1 MKRYLKLI
9 FLGLDGQ
16 GVERLTGISGQT
28 SERETGEC
36 FSSDKARLVLRIDLS
51 SEQIGRVSAYY
62 SKIGVAAI
70 ELTATLSIGESIR
83 VKGATTD
90 FITEITSMQIDRV
103 AIESADAGVDV
114 GVQVPSKVRKNDA
127 VFRA

>member
-1 MKRYLKLI
+1 MVHRA
-9 FLGLDGQ
+9 GL
-16 GVERLTGISGQT
+16 LLHHSIHH
-28 SERETGEC
+28 
-36 FSSDKARLVLRIDLS
+36 
-51 SEQIGRVSAYY
+51 

-103 AIESADAGVDV
+103 AIESADAGADV

>member
-1 MKRYLKLI
+1 MLKSR
-9 FLGLDGQ
+9 LDAQ
-16 GVERLTGISGQT
+16 GFEHLTGISGQT
-28 SERETGEC
+28 SERETRKC
-36 FSSDKARLVLRIDLS
+36 FSRDKARLALRIDLS

-70 ELTATLSIGESIR
+70 VLTATLSIGESIR

-90 FITEITSMQIDRV
+90 FVTEITSMQIDRV
-103 AIESADAGVDV
+103 AIESADAGADV